1 MVGLV
6 VTVENDMFTVEYDS
20 PHYDVIQK
28 AVGGWYERVHPVG
41 LERPYCMMVNEEGR
55 LMNLPLN
62 LTGSVLYGTP
72 QHGQPIVG
80 DVIFLKDG
88 YHDGEPDV
96 VGMTAE
102 EAQSL
107 GDKFSTMS
115 GGLVRW
121 ANK

>member
-41 LERPYCMMVNEEGR
+41 LERPYCMMVNEEG
-55 LMNLPLN
+55 LLQNLPMN